1 MAKINEGL
9 LALLRCPVTN
19 SPLIQVGEEL
29 LSTAN
34 GEGGTPV
41 RYKIDEGIALL
52 LTPEQLS
59 PEQLTA

>member
-34 GEGGTPV
+34 GEGGTLV

>member
-1 MAKINEGL
+1 MAKINESL

-34 GEGGTPV
+34 SEGGTPV